1 MLRVAQI
8 KFSICLVA
16 AAGLALFSIGTVDA
30 KGDGSVDNTSK
41 NRLLIAATKTTK
53 YSNKEGFERAP
64 KDIINTLKDNEVT
77 RFVTLLDGLVQAFD
91 LDKTLKN
98 NGPFTVFAI
107 CDHGFKRMP
116 NEDVMSLF
124 ANKKKLRQ
132 VLEYTVVEGK
142 FDSEA
147 LKKNKK
153 FKTLEGHEITI
164 KESGG
169 NLYADE
175 ALIQT
180 VDVPCSNGIIHILD
194 GVVMPPLSK

>member
-1 MLRVAQI
+1 MFKPSRFVAGI
-8 KFSICLVA
+8 L
-16 AAGLALFSIGTVDA
+16 AAGFVLFSV
-30 KGDGSVDNTSK
+30 GSAESKSERSFSTK
-41 NRLLIAATKTTK
+41 NRLLIAATKTTR

-91 LDKTLKN
+91 LDKKLKN

-116 NEDVMSLF
+116 DEDVMSLF

-142 FDSEA
+142 FDSDA

-164 KESGG
+164 SERGG
-169 NLYADE
+169 NMYADE

-180 VDVPCSNGIIHILD
+180 VDLPCSNGIIHILD

>member
-8 KFSICLVA
+8 KFSISLVA
-16 AAGLALFSIGTVDA
+16 AAGLALFSIGAVDA
-30 KGDGSVDNTSK
+30 KGDRGVDNTSK
-41 NRLLIAATKTTK
+41 HRLLIAATKTTK

>member
-1 MLRVAQI
+1 MLKVPQI
-8 KFSICLVA
+8 KLSSSLAVA
-16 AAGLALFSIGTVDA
+16 AGIALFSSASADA
-30 KGDGSVDNTSK
+30 KSDKSADYASK

-116 NEDVMSLF
+116 SEDVMSLF

-142 FDSEA
+142 FDSDA

-153 FKTLEGHEITI
+153 FKTMEGHEITI